1 MSLYAAKLR
10 FFVVSS
16 LRRAGEGQDS
26 AYAGRDGA
34 PLIGT
39 TACRAC
45 PAWKLSSLLLL
56 SLGALNAFAA
66 IDVEKVAEEPVT
78 PNLNVKVSV
87 SFPQSEIFGIKLV
100 NGHATEA
107 RLSVSNN
114 EPTPIGVSLV
124 GGSLSV
130 EQAGESRII
139 RNLTTQKYSIEV
151 PAGAEE
157 TIPYSFTTDQHPQDL
172 RLLLT
177 AVLRDQK
184 NSFYTVPVYNETVT
198 IVEGATSFF
207 DPQIIF
213 LYLVVLSVF
222 GGISYFVYNTWITTF
237 FPQKKGRG
245 KGGERAK
252 KSSLGSKKVDPA
264 DQVAVV
270 GADGP
275 AVTSGA
281 KAYDESW
288 IPASHLQRP
297 EAKRV
302 RSGTP
307 KTKPKA

>member
-1 MSLYAAKLR
+1 M
-10 FFVVSS
+10 V
-16 LRRAGEGQDS
+16 
-26 AYAGRDGA
+26 
-34 PLIGT
+34 
-39 TACRAC
+39 
-45 PAWKLSSLLLL
+45 AWKLSSLLLPL
-56 SLGALNAFAA
+56 CALNAFAA
-66 IDVEKVAEEPVT
+66 IDVEKVDEAEPQT
-78 PNLNVKVSV
+78 PNLSVNVSV

-107 RLSVSNN
+107 RLSINN
-114 EPTPIGVSLV
+114 KEPTPIGVSVV
-124 GGSLSV
+124 GGSLSL
-130 EQAGESRII
+130 EQAGQSRVI
-139 RNLTTQKYSIEV
+139 RNLTAQKYSIEI

-157 TIPYSFTTDQHPQDL
+157 TVPFTFTTDLHPQEL
-172 RLLLT
+172 RLQLV
-177 AVLRDQK
+177 AVLRDNK
-184 NSFYTVPVYNETVT
+184 NTFYTVSVYNETVSV
-198 IVEGATSFF
+198 VEAATSFF

-213 LYLVVLSVF
+213 LYMVVLSVF

-264 DQVAVV
+264 DQVAVI

-275 AVTSGA
+275 AVTSGT

-297 EAKRV
+297 EAKRI